1 MLKGLNT
8 VLCQVTDMS
17 RAVSFYREFFGL
29 TPAVE
34 SPYWSH
40 FELPGGVKLGLH
52 PPFTGGSLAN
62 GTGWVLGVEVE
73 DVVALRASLEGAGFV
88 VGGYHDVPGGVVID
102 FKDPDN
108 NPIQAIQ
115 TGRTVKDLS

>member
-8 VLCQVTDMS
+8 VLCQVADMP
-17 RAVSFYREFFGL
+17 RAVGFYREFFGL

-52 PPFTGGSLAN
+52 PPFGGGALAN
-62 GTGWVLGVEVE
+62 GAGWVLGIEVD
-73 DVVALRASLEGAGFV
+73 DVAALRSALEAKGHAVAGF
-88 VGGYHDVPGGVVID
+88 HDVPGGVVID

-115 TGRTVKDLS
+115 TGITAKDLS